1 MQMGWHLGKFC
12 CLRDTFKE
20 CSEFFSFYKHNIFY
34 VYQTETSQWK
44 KKETSLYLVKYIG
57 LENMQKGVQRNFK
70 RVLV

>member
-1 MQMGWHLGKFC
+1 MFIK
-12 CLRDTFKE
+12 LRSV
-20 CSEFFSFYKHNIFY
+20 SE
-34 VYQTETSQWK
+34 K

>member
-1 MQMGWHLGKFC
+1 MFIKLM
-12 CLRDTFKE
+12 
-20 CSEFFSFYKHNIFY
+20 S
-34 VYQTETSQWK
+34 V

>member
-1 MQMGWHLGKFC
+1 MGWHLGKFC

-20 CSEFFSFYKHNIFY
+20 CSEFFPFINTVFSMFIKLRS
-34 VYQTETSQWK
+34 VSEK